1 MMPRTIRSLAL
12 ALAMLAAP
20 AQAVPTPV
28 VVRVISQGAKFI
40 GTGMGGVDVTITDA
54 ATGRALAAGR
64 ITGGTGNTQAIM
76 AAMAPRGTPLADAD
90 TAQFATTIDIAQP
103 TRVRLAVRGPLK
115 PEGVAVALETQ
126 HWLIPG
132 QPVAGDGWVVELPG
146 LALVAR
152 REGGQLVA
160 DVSMLCG
167 CPIAPGTLWDERRF
181 RVEARVGDAV
191 VPMRFAGQ
199 TGRFAAAVPDG
210 PQARPMWVTAIDT
223 LSGATS
229 AVAIP

>member
-1 MMPRTIRSLAL
+1 MRV
-12 ALAMLAAP
+12 LAACCAAMVAAA

-40 GTGMGGVDVTITDA
+40 GTGMGGVDVVLSHA
-54 ATGRALAAGR
+54 GTGRELARGR
-64 ITGGTGNTQAIM
+64 ISGGTGTTQAIM
-76 AAMAPRGTPLADAD
+76 ASTSPRGTPMADAD
-90 TAQFATTIDIAQP
+90 TAQFATTLDIAHP
-103 TRVRLAVRGPLK
+103 TLVRLAVRGPLK
-115 PEGVAVALETQ
+115 PEGVAVSLETQ
-126 HWLIPG
+126 RWLIPG

-152 REGGQLVA
+152 RDGGQVVA

-181 RVEARVGDAV
+181 QVEARVGNAV

-199 TGRFAAAVPDG
+199 TGRFAAALPDG
-210 PQARPMWVTAIDT
+210 LQGGGIWVTAIDT
-223 LSGATS
+223 LSGASS